1 MPISDFESTFLA
13 YFSATDNARPAI
25 TGSLMRGIFA
35 IAVSAVILSKL
46 LGINGVWGSFL
57 SSEVITFAVLLL
69 LSRFQKK
76 PQKEIK

>member
-1 MPISDFESTFLA
+1 MLVA
-13 YFSATDNARPAI
+13 YFPATDNARPAI

-46 LGINGVWGSFL
+46 PWNKRRMGLLL
-57 SSEVITFAVLLL
+57 SSEVITFAITAPAF
-69 LSRFQKK
+69 RFQKK